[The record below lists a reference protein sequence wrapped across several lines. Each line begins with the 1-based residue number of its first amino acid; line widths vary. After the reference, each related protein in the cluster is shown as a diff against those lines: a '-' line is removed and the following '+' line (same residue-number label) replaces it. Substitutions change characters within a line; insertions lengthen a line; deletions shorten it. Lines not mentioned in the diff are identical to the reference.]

1 MHFNQYSDC
10 LYDIGLLNF
19 NQPIRGKNNVSNYL
33 NYIMGNGGVSM
44 KTECKMCEGKGYYN
58 LSSAYDDIHSRVSCE
73 CGQHNEQDHEWNT
86 TCQSWGELAL
96 WFLIIGQVIF
106 VGLLFLFIG
115 GE

>member
-10 LYDIGLLNF
+10 LYDIGVLNF

-33 NYIMGNGGVSM
+33 NYIMDNGGVSM
-44 KTECKMCEGKGYYN
+44 KT
-58 LSSAYDDIHSRVSCE
+58 DR
-73 CGQHNEQDHEWNT
+73 QHNEQDHEWNT

-96 WFLIIGQVIF
+96 WFLIIGQAIF